1 MSVLESKKVSDKH
14 IISKLRVIMKT
25 SIKGILTKSCAAS
38 PFKFQLQN
46 LIKDFLG
53 PGLVSI
59 SPDSSSNIRFR
70 LRA

>member
-1 MSVLESKKVSDKH
+1 MSVLESKKAPDKH
-14 IISKLRVIMKT
+14 IISKLSVLMKA
-25 SIKGILTKSCAAS
+25 SIKSILTKSCKAS
-38 PFKFQLQN
+38 PFKFQWQN
-46 LIKDFLG
+46 LIKNFLG